1 MAVPE
6 VGLAM
11 SEQKRVLM
19 VAAEALAVNGH
30 LLDEHADKLDPIV
43 ASRMATGR
51 TLTATDFISVSRQ
64 WAELRRRVVR
74 TLSDVDALI
83 VPTTMIAARP
93 LSVIDASPES
103 YGDHNARYLRNTSLG
118 NVLNLC
124 AVSLPCG
131 VDQTGSPI
139 GLMIYA
145 KPFAEA
151 MALRIAWA
159 YEQATSWRMQHPDL
173 TWAR

>member
-1 MAVPE
+1 
-6 VGLAM
+6 
-11 SEQKRVLM
+11 QKRVLM
-19 VAAEALAVNGH
+19 VAAEALAVNGR
-30 LLDEHADKLDPIV
+30 LLDEHADALDPIV
-43 ASRMATGR
+43 AARMAMGR
-51 TLTATDFISVSRQ
+51 ALTATDFVTVSRQ
-64 WAELRRRVVR
+64 WSDLRRRVVH
-74 TLSDVDALI
+74 TLSDVDAVL
-83 VPTTMIAARP
+83 VPTTMIPARP
-93 LSVIDASPES
+93 LSVIDATPQS
-103 YGDHNARYLRNTSLG
+103 YGDHNVRYLRNTSLG

-131 VDQTGSPI
+131 FDRSGSPI

-145 KPFAEA
+145 EPFAEA